1 MHHHLS
7 LRSKIIIMLS
17 VMASLFLVALDQTI
31 IATSL
36 GKIVEEFNA
45 FSSLSWVVMAYL
57 ITTTITVPIAGKF
70 SDMFGR
76 RIMLLIGVAIFAT
89 GSLLGG
95 MSGSIEQLIMWRALQ
110 GIGGGIIT
118 ANAFTIIGDLFAA
131 RERGKWQGFIGAV
144 FGISS
149 VVGPLLG
156 GFLTE
161 PHNFFGLV
169 TNWRW
174 TLFINVPVGVIAFI
188 VIMIYCPTLKR
199 DKRPKVDYTGAALL
213 AIGLATLV
221 LAINNTETIFAD
233 LMSSTGITLLWL
245 RVVMFSVVAIITAWF
260 IVVERR
266 AKEPILPIYF
276 FKNRN
281 FVLIISIAMLFGSA
295 FMGSILYLTQFNQQ
309 VFGASPTQSGL
320 MLMPM
325 IGGLVIASVSTGQ
338 LISRTG
344 KYKIFMQIGFSVATI
359 SILFLT
365 ALTPESSYMYEAI
378 VMVFLGIGMGVA
390 MPIINLAVQNEF
402 TQADLGAAT
411 SSSQLFRSLGS
422 TIGVAIFGAILT
434 AGVVSGLGD
443 MSHNTYIQTLSK
455 NPSASKI
462 GSFDDSNTLLTL
474 NMPDIKKK
482 INNQADLAFAKLPE
496 PMRSQANKQFKT
508 EQDKFA
514 SIVTHA
520 YSDSMH
526 SIFIVAAALMASATL
541 IVFAIKEMP
550 LRATKPLETP
560 GEI

>member
-89 GSLLGG
+89 GSMLGG

-131 RERGKWQGFIGAV
+131 RERGKWQGFTGAV

-149 VVGPLLG
+149 VIGPLLG

-161 PHNFFGLV
+161 PHNIFGLI

-174 TLFINVPVGVIAFI
+174 TLFINVPVAVIAFI
-188 VIMIYCPTLKR
+188 VIMIYCPTLKH

-213 AIGLATLV
+213 AVGLATLV
-221 LAINNTETIFAD
+221 LAINNTETIFAN
-233 LMSSTGITLLWL
+233 LMSSTGISLVWL
-245 RVVMFSVVAIITAWF
+245 RVIMFSVVAIITAWF
-260 IVVERR
+260 IVIERR
-266 AKEPILPIYF
+266 AKEPILPMYF

-281 FVLIISIAMLFGSA
+281 FVLIITIAMLFGSA

-325 IGGLVIASVSTGQ
+325 IGGLVIASVGAGQ

-344 KYKIFMQIGFSVATI
+344 KYKIFMQVGFIMATI
-359 SILFLT
+359 AVLFLT

-378 VMVFLGIGMGVA
+378 VMVFLGMGMGVA
-390 MPIINLAVQNEF
+390 MPVINLAVQNEF
-402 TQADLGAAT
+402 AQADLGAAT

-443 MSHNTYIQTLSK
+443 MSHNSYIQTLAK
-455 NPSASKI
+455 NPSASMI

-474 NMPDIKKK
+474 NMPDVKDK
-482 INNQADLAFAKLPE
+482 INDQAATAFAKLPE
-496 PMRSQANKQFKT
+496 PVREQASKQFQT

-526 SIFIVAAALMASATL
+526 SIFIVAAVLMASATV

-550 LRATKPLETP
+550 LRAAKPIETP